1 MRTASKLWLLALGA
15 SALLSASVMPGAV
28 AQDKKPVII
37 GGSLGLTGQFAR
49 MGEETGRAFDIFKEE
64 VNARGG
70 FLGRPVEFKVYDDQS
85 DPTTSAKLYER
96 LVVQDKVDLVYS
108 PYASSIAFAASAVT
122 EKYKVPM
129 VAQGA
134 SAQTIWERG
143 FKYIFQVFPKPEG
156 QLLGMLDVA
165 KKAGVKSIAI
175 ASEDTTFPKEL
186 ALIFQKLA
194 KEQGFDVVFYEE
206 YGKSPP
212 DLSPLVLKMKAKNPD
227 MIFGS
232 AYLPE
237 CVLMMR
243 HAKDLNFNPKL
254 YAFTIGPALDDWPK
268 TLGNDGDLVAG
279 VSLWES
285 TSRYPGSKEF
295 VEKYKKRHKN
305 ELPPYQT
312 AAAYGGM
319 QILEAA
325 VKKAGSLDKEKVRDA
340 LQSLE
345 TMSIFGPYK
354 VDDKGSQEAK
364 RAFVFQVQKGVRK
377 VVWPDDS
384 KEAELIFPTPKW
396 GTPR

>member
-1 MRTASKLWLLALGA
+1 MKTASKLWVLALGS
-15 SALLSASVMPGAV
+15 SALLSAGMVSDAV
-28 AQDKKPVII
+28 AQEKKPIVI

-49 MGEETGRAFDIFKEE
+49 MGEETGRAFDIWKEE

-70 FLGRPVEFKVYDDQS
+70 LLGRPVEIKVYDDQS

-96 LVVQDKVDLVYS
+96 LVVQDKVELVYS
-108 PYASSIAFAASAVT
+108 PYASSVAEAASAVT
-122 EKYKVPM
+122 EKHKVPM

-134 SAQTIWERG
+134 SAQRIWERG
-143 FKYIFQVFPKPEG
+143 FKYIFQIYPKPEG
-156 QLLGMLDVA
+156 QLIGMLDVA
-165 KKAGVKSIAI
+165 KKAGIKSIAI

-194 KEQGFDVVFYEE
+194 KERGFDVVFYEE

-237 CVLMMR
+237 CVLIMR
-243 HAKDLNFNPKL
+243 HAKELNFNPKL

-268 TLGNDGDLVAG
+268 TLGNDGDLVTG

-285 TSRYPGSKEF
+285 TSKNPGAQEF
-295 VEKYKKRHKN
+295 VAKYKARYKD
-305 ELPPYQT
+305 LPPYQT
-312 AAAYGGM
+312 AAAYAGM

-325 VKKAGSLDKEKVRDA
+325 VKKAGSFDKEKIRDA
-340 LQSLE
+340 LQNLE
-345 TMSIFGPYK
+345 MNTIFGPYK
-354 VDDKGSQEAK
+354 VDAKGSQEAK
-364 RAFVFQVQKGVRK
+364 RAYVFQVQKGVRK

-384 KEAELIFPTPKW
+384 KEADLIFPTPPW
-396 GTPR
+396 GKPR

>member
-1 MRTASKLWLLALGA
+1 MKTASKLWLLALGA
-15 SALLSASVMPGAV
+15 SALLSAGVVSGAV
-28 AQDKKPVII
+28 AQDKKPVVI

-49 MGEETGRAFDIFKEE
+49 FGEETGRAFNIFKEE

-70 FLGRPVEFKVYDDQS
+70 FLGRPVEFKIYDDQS

-96 LVVQDKVDLVYS
+96 LVVQDKVDLVFS

-122 EKYKVPM
+122 EKYKIPM

-143 FKYIFQVFPKPEG
+143 FKYIFQIYPKPEG

-175 ASEDTTFPKEL
+175 ATEDTTFPKEL

-194 KEQGFDVVFYEE
+194 KERGFDVVFYEE
-206 YGKSPP
+206 YGKAPP

-232 AYLPE
+232 AYLSE
-237 CVLMMR
+237 CVLIMR

-268 TLGNDGDLVAG
+268 TLGNDGDLALA

-285 TSRYPGSKEF
+285 TSKNPGAQEF
-295 VEKYKKRHKN
+295 VAKYKARHKD
-305 ELPPYQT
+305 LPPYQT
-312 AAAYGGM
+312 AAAYAGM
-319 QILEAA
+319 QIFEGA
-325 VKKAGSLDKEKVRDA
+325 VKKAGSIDKEKVRDA

-345 TMSIFGPYK
+345 MNTIFGPYK
-354 VDDKGSQEAK
+354 VDDKGSQEAH
-364 RAFVFQVQKGVRK
+364 RAFVLQVQKGVRK
-377 VVWPDDS
+377 VVWPDTH
-384 KEAELIFPTPKW
+384 KEAELIFPTPPW
-396 GTPR
+396 GKPR

>member
-1 MRTASKLWLLALGA
+1 MKTASKLWLLALGA
-15 SALLSASVMPGAV
+15 SALLSASAMSGAV
-28 AQDKKPVII
+28 AQEKKPVVI

-49 MGEETGRAFDIFKEE
+49 FGEETGRAFGIFKEE

-122 EKYKVPM
+122 EKYKIPM

-143 FKYIFQVFPKPEG
+143 FKYIFQVYPKPEG
-156 QLLGMLDVA
+156 QLIGMLDVA
-165 KKAGVKSIAI
+165 KKAGIKSIAI
-175 ASEDTTFPKEL
+175 ATEDTTFPKEL

-194 KEQGFDVVFYEE
+194 KERGFDVVFYEE
-206 YGKSPP
+206 YGKAPP
-212 DLSPLVLKMKAKNPD
+212 DLSPLILKMKAKNPD

-232 AYLPE
+232 AYLSE

-268 TLGNDGDLVAG
+268 TLGNDGDLALA

-285 TSRYPGSKEF
+285 TSKNPGSQEF
-295 VEKYKKRHKN
+295 VAKYKARHKD
-305 ELPPYQT
+305 LPPYQT
-312 AAAYGGM
+312 AAAYAGM
-319 QILEAA
+319 QIFEAA
-325 VKKAGSLDKEKVRDA
+325 VKKAGSIDKEKVRDA
-340 LQSLE
+340 LQNLE
-345 TMSIFGPYK
+345 TSTIFGPYK
-354 VDDKGSQEAK
+354 VDDKGSQEAH
-364 RAFVFQVQKGVRK
+364 RAFVLQVQKGVRK
-377 VVWPDDS
+377 VVWPDS
-384 KEAELIFPTPKW
+384 HKEAELIFPTPKW

>member
-1 MRTASKLWLLALGA
+1 MKSELKRWMVTLGA
-15 SALLSASVMPGAV
+15 SALLGMAV
-28 AQDKKPVII
+28 VSGVTAQDRKPIII

-49 MGEETGRAFDIFKEE
+49 MGEETGRAFEIWKEE

-70 FLGRPVEFKVYDDQS
+70 ILGRPVEFKVYDDQS

-96 LVVQDKVDLVYS
+96 LVVQDKVDMVYS

-143 FKYIFQVFPKPEG
+143 FKYVFQIYPKPEG
-156 QLLGMLDVA
+156 QLIGMLEVA
-165 KKAGVKSIAI
+165 KKVGIKSVAI
-175 ASEDTTFPKEL
+175 ATEDTTFPKEL

-194 KEQGFDVVFYEE
+194 KERGVDVVFYEE

-227 MIFGS
+227 MLFGS

-237 CVLMMR
+237 GVLMMR

-254 YAFTIGPALDDWPK
+254 YGFTIGPALDDWMK
-268 TLGNDGDLVAG
+268 TLGNDGDLVTG
-279 VSLWES
+279 TTFWEAS
-285 TSRYPGSKEF
+285 SRNPGSREF
-295 VEKYKKRHKN
+295 VEKYQKRYKD
-305 ELPPYQT
+305 LPPYQT
-312 AAAYGGM
+312 AAAYAGM

-325 VKKAGSLDKEKVRDA
+325 VKKAGTIDNEKIRDA

-345 TMSIFGPYK
+345 MTTIFGPYK
-354 VDDKGSQEAK
+354 VDAKGSQDAK
-364 RAFVFQVQKGVRK
+364 QAYVFQVQKGARK
-377 VVWPDDS
+377 VIWPDNV
-384 KEAELIFPTPKW
+384 KEADLIFPMPAW
-396 GTPR
+396 GKAR

>member
-1 MRTASKLWLLALGA
+1 MKTASKRWLLAFGVSTLLTAGA
-15 SALLSASVMPGAV
+15 ISGAL
-28 AQDKKPVII
+28 AQEKKALTI

-49 MGEETGRAFDIFKEE
+49 MGEETGRAFNIWKEE
-64 VNARGG
+64 INARGG
-70 FLGRPVEFKVYDDQS
+70 LMGRPVEIKVYDDQS

-96 LVVQDKVDLVYS
+96 LVVQDKVELVYS
-108 PYASSIAFAASAVT
+108 PYASSIAEAASAVT

-134 SAQTIWERG
+134 SAQRIWERG
-143 FKYIFQVFPKPEG
+143 FKYIFQIYPKPEG
-156 QLLGMLDVA
+156 QLIGMLDIA
-165 KKAGVKSIAI
+165 KKAGIKSIAI

-194 KEQGFDVVFYEE
+194 KERGFEVVFYEE

-212 DLSPLVLKMKAKNPD
+212 DLSPLILKMKAKNPD

-243 HAKDLNFNPKL
+243 HAKELNFNPKL
-254 YAFTIGPALDDWPK
+254 YGFTIGPALDDWPK
-268 TLGNDGDLVAG
+268 TLGNDGDLVTG

-285 TSRYPGSKEF
+285 TSKNPGAQEF
-295 VEKYKKRHKN
+295 VAKYKARYKD
-305 ELPPYQT
+305 LPPYQT
-312 AAAYGGM
+312 AAAYAGM

-325 VKKAGSLDKEKVRDA
+325 VKKAGSFDKEMIRDA
-340 LQSLE
+340 LQNLE
-345 TMSIFGPYK
+345 MNTIFGPYK
-354 VDDKGSQEAK
+354 VDTKGSQEAK
-364 RAFVFQVQKGVRK
+364 RAYVFQVQKGVRK

-384 KEAELIFPTPKW
+384 KEAELIFPTPPW